1 MPEKSKSWIIDD
13 LKLITSTGKNE
24 FYKISHMI
32 DMLLEPLDP
41 KSYENYIKFSA
52 HLDNRRNQRLINVVP
67 HMLDEQAQL
76 LYRSI
81 IV

>member
-1 MPEKSKSWIIDD
+1 
-13 LKLITSTGKNE
+13 
-24 FYKISHMI
+24 MI
-32 DMLLEPLDP
+32 DMLLEPTDP

-52 HLDNRRNQRLINVVP
+52 HLDNRRNQRLINVAP